1 MDLYKDINT
10 MPIKVFMRFQ
20 KYVMIEQG
28 LGSNVQDFST
38 HLAKLNEYIVNNRTE
53 NAIEEIKNVFNLF
66 YNIVEKEQDVKLYAI
81 ASLVKGN
88 ENLGDEE
95 LKEFVNKNLLSKVVG
110 EIYETYFDLKKKL
123 LSVYQ

>member
-1 MDLYKDINT
+1 MELYKDINT
-10 MPIKVFMRFQ
+10 MPITVFMRFQ

-38 HLAKLNEYIVNNRTE
+38 RLSKLNEYIINNRKD
-53 NAIEEIKNVFNLF
+53 NAVEELKNVFSLF

-81 ASLVKGN
+81 ACLVKGN
-88 ENLGDEE
+88 EKLSDDEI
-95 LKEFVNKNLLSKVVG
+95 KEFVKDRLLNKTVS

-123 LSVYQ
+123 LSVSQ